1 MLNYAREWRAGAVE
15 SHHWGNAMAI
25 ATELTAGACEES
37 VPLEGGECL
46 DQKTFHTRYERMP
59 GRVKAELIG
68 GKVYIMASPLWLP
81 HGRAHA
87 RIISWLGNY
96 QGATIGTDLL
106 DNTTAILGDD
116 CEPQPDAMLL
126 ILPEFG
132 GQTREGPGGW
142 LEGGPELVVEVAAS
156 SQAYDLREKRVD
168 YERYGVKEYVVYAIG
183 PQRVYWWVRR
193 GQRFEDLIPGSD
205 RIFRSEIFP
214 GLWLDPTALPE
225 PNSSRLHAVLQ
236 QGLASPEHA
245 AFVAQLEAARK

>member
-1 MLNYAREWRAGAVE
+1 MGTV
-15 SHHWGNAMAI
+15 
-25 ATELTAGACEES
+25 TELLPDVCDES
-37 VPLEGGECL
+37 VPLEGGERL
-46 DQKTFHTRYERMP
+46 DQKTFHARYERMP
-59 GRVKAELIG
+59 RRVKAELIG

-87 RIISWLGNY
+87 RIISWLGIY
-96 QGATIGTDLL
+96 QAATNGTDLL

-183 PQRVYWWVRR
+183 PQRVYWWIRR
-193 GQRFEDLIPGSD
+193 GERFEELAPGSD
-205 RIFRSEIFP
+205 RIFRSEIFA

-225 PNSSRLHAVLQ
+225 PNSSRLHATLHK
-236 QGLASPEHA
+236 GLASPEHA
-245 AFVAQLEAARK
+245 AFVAKLQAEKRQSRR